1 MPTPRSTSPHGSLLV
16 RMPSLPFAV
25 GVYLPLSSSTPIFV
39 GGLMRWIADRWTKK
53 TEAEA
58 DMSPGVLFSS
68 GYIAGGAI
76 AGIIVAIVTM
86 SPSISKHLDMSERF
100 ASIAGNDLTSVLA
113 FGVLTVLLLLVGG
126 EKWLTD
132 KKKRA

>member
-1 MPTPRSTSPHGSLLV
+1 M
-16 RMPSLPFAV
+16 
-25 GVYLPLSSSTPIFV
+25 I
-39 GGLMRWIADRWTKK
+39 RWIADKWTKK
-53 TEAEA
+53 SEAEG

-76 AGIIVAIVTM
+76 AGILVAIITM
-86 SPSISKHLDMSERF
+86 NANWSEKLDLSKRF
-100 ASIAGNDLTSVLA
+100 ASVASCDGTSVLA

-132 KKKRA
+132 KKKAHKA

>member
-1 MPTPRSTSPHGSLLV
+1 M
-16 RMPSLPFAV
+16 PFAV

-39 GGLMRWIADRWTKK
+39 GGLMRWIADGWTKK
-53 TEAEA
+53 SEAES

-76 AGIIVAIVTM
+76 AGIIVALLTM
-86 SPSISKHLDMSERF
+86 SPKFSAHLDMSERF
-100 ASIAGNDLTSVLA
+100 AAVAQNDLTSVAA

-126 EKWLTD
+126 EKWLAD